1 MSSSRASLLS
11 ARSSSS
17 FSKRSVEYDFV
28 SIEEECSTS
37 DDGEEKPPCFSL
49 LQQFYDELMIP
60 TFPIEEERDDI
71 DDWFECFRLQMK
83 QRHQLHEQKQQ
94 EDIKQALTE
103 VIQEEGIA
111 EAVQKLSN
119 ATIADDG
126 EFDGP
131 AMDVVLM
138 ILDEGS
144 DGDDSNNDV
153 TTANTTGR
161 FLRRGSSRIR
171 MSMYGGL
178 YAPKSDQNAKSYS
191 DGNKPVIIGGAAV
204 EYYKKSRVGL
214 LSYVVLRDEFR
225 GCGLARYLHG
235 EALSRLE
242 NLANVYGASFQKE
255 RNRQSESTTLLQAVF
270 AETNTA
276 EAGDVSP
283 EQILLRH
290 NSLYNL
296 GYRLVSFPYAQPPL
310 TTEDVDGSFDEVVL
324 LTYFPFD
331 ENTVRTAHNVGEYS
345 MRYCQWFSQQETS
358 SDAVTESRSSTQMNV
373 NIPFLY
379 VEDFYQSVFGYD
391 TNDDSEAKKV
401 KDGIPDY
408 RTAKYYKLV
417 HWFSRHRKGNGSGSV
432 NVSLDRPPWNDCKEI
447 LGNEYEESLAL
458 EGTEDRMRK

>member
-17 FSKRSVEYDFV
+17 LNNRSVDYDFV
-28 SIEEECSTS
+28 SIEEECPPSV
-37 DDGEEKPPCFSL
+37 DGENKPPCFSL

-60 TFPIEEERDDI
+60 TFPLEEERDDI
-71 DDWFECFRLQMK
+71 QDWFECFRLQMK
-83 QRHQLHEQKQQ
+83 QRHQLQEQKQQ

-111 EAVQKLSN
+111 EAVHKLSN
-119 ATIADDG
+119 TTISDNA

-131 AMDVVLM
+131 AMDVILM
-138 ILDEGS
+138 ILEEGS
-144 DGDDSNNDV
+144 GDDDDSRNDV
-153 TTANTTGR
+153 TANATGR
-161 FLRRGSSRIR
+161 FPRRRSSRIR

-178 YAPKSDQNAKSYS
+178 YAPKSDQNAKLYS
-191 DGNKPVIIGGAAV
+191 DGNKPIIIGGAAV

-225 GCGLARYLHG
+225 GCGLARYLHE

-242 NLANVYGASFQKE
+242 NLANVYGTSYQKE
-255 RNRQSESTTLLQAVF
+255 RNRNFESIPLLQAVF

-283 EQILLRH
+283 EQSLLRH

-310 TTEDVDGSFDEVVL
+310 TTEDVDGSFDEILL

-331 ENTVRTAHNVGEYS
+331 EQTVRTACNLGEYAL
-345 MRYCQWFSQQETS
+345 RYCQWFSQQTS
-358 SDAVTESRSSTQMNV
+358 DDEGPEIASAAQAQMDV
-373 NIPFLY
+373 SIPFHY

-391 TNDDSEAKKV
+391 SNDDSDAKKV
-401 KDGIPDY
+401 ENGVLPDY

-417 HWFSRHRKGNGSGSV
+417 HWFTCQKKGDGRGRV
-432 NVSLDRPPWNDCKEI
+432 NVSLGRPPWNDCKEI
-447 LGNEYEESLAL
+447 LGNEFEKSLAL
-458 EGTEDRMRK
+458 DEAED